1 MKILID
7 DGMQIKVGTGI
18 GKYTKYLYEFLNKSK
33 NEEDIID
40 LVQYDKG
47 TSSKKAGRLKYLL
60 HINSKSYRDQ
70 CSGYDIIHYT
80 NYAMP
85 LIKSSRVKYA
95 VTIHD
100 LASFFYPDTFSILY
114 RLYSRFII
122 KWAIKHADIL
132 FTVSESVKKEIIEKW
147 PNSSDKVHV
156 AYPGLYEEFSE
167 PICGGYE
174 YSSLKGLKD
183 KKFFLFVGTIEKRK
197 NVSMIFNAFQHIKNE
212 LPTCDYK
219 LVYAGRPGFGYEE
232 LIELV
237 EKSNCKDDVIFTGY
251 TSSDDVK
258 RLYQRAAA
266 YVFPTV
272 YEGFGSTQLE
282 CMVNHL
288 PIILSDIPTNREVS
302 GDYGLYFSLKD
313 EYQLQQKMEQII
325 EGKIDYDVLNSIAD
339 DICKKYT
346 WDNLIAEYI
355 CVYRKYCAI
364 KSIIEDAI

>member
-18 GKYTKYLYEFLNKSK
+18 GKYTKYLYEFLKKSK

-40 LVQYDKG
+40 LVQFDKS

-114 RLYSRFII
+114 RFYSRFII

-167 PICGGYE
+167 TICGDYE
-174 YSSLKGLKD
+174 HSSLKGLED

-197 NVSMIFNAFQHIKNE
+197 NVSMIFNAFQHVKNE

-288 PIILSDIPTNREVS
+288 PLILSDIPTNREVS
-302 GDYGLYFSLKD
+302 GEYGLYFNLNDVSQLIDAMKQIVNNHYDFRTKEQVAKTICGHFNWSYTIKD
-313 EYQLQQKMEQII
+313 FWKGYSNE
-325 EGKIDYDVLNSIAD
+325 
-339 DICKKYT
+339 
-346 WDNLIAEYI
+346 
-355 CVYRKYCAI
+355 
-364 KSIIEDAI
+364 

>member
-18 GKYTKYLYEFLNKSK
+18 GKYTKYLYEYLNNTKEK
-33 NEEDIID
+33 DDVID
-40 LVQYDKG
+40 LIQFDKK
-47 TSSKKAGRLKYLL
+47 TASKKFGRLKYLIY
-60 HINSKSYRDQ
+60 INSKKYKRI
-70 CSGYDIIHYT
+70 CANYDIVHFT

-85 LIKSSRVKYA
+85 VFRSENVKYA

-100 LASFFYPDTFSILY
+100 LASFLYPETFSKLY
-114 RLYSRFII
+114 GIYSRFTIR
-122 KWAIKHADIL
+122 WAIKHADIL

-147 PNSSDKVHV
+147 PFVEKKIHV

-167 PICGGYE
+167 PICGDYE
-174 YSSLKGLKD
+174 HSSLNGLED

-197 NVSMIFNAFQHIKNE
+197 NVSMVFNAFQKVKNE
-212 LPTCDYK
+212 FPACDYK

-237 EKSNCKDDVIFTGY
+237 EKSNHKDDVIFTGY
-251 TSSDDVK
+251 TSSADVK

-288 PIILSDIPTNREVS
+288 PLILSDIPTNREVS
-302 GDYGLYFSLKD
+302 GEYGLFFKLND
-313 EYQLQQKMEQII
+313 EKQLQKQMERIANN
-325 EGKIDYDVLNSIAD
+325 DYDYLKMSAIAD
-339 DICKKYT
+339 KICEKYSWNKLI
-346 WDNLIAEYI
+346 WDYI
-355 CVYRKYCAI
+355 RVYKRVL
-364 KSIIEDAI
+364 SIF